1 MLIKYIVYITYDLK
15 TIQVKW
21 IIVFVFH
28 TSYIQTLDE
37 NEIVNF
43 MTSGAWFLR

>member
-1 MLIKYIVYITYDLK
+1 MLIKYIVYIPYDLK

-28 TSYIQTLDE
+28 TYIQTLNE

-43 MTSGAWFLR
+43 MTSGAGFLR